1 MEEKNRRHIAVLRFS
16 ALGDIAIAAPLVKA
30 YARANPAIRFTMV
43 SQPLTEPLFR
53 GCDNLGYHSVYLKGQ
68 HKGVKGMYRL
78 FRELRSLGV
87 TDVADIHSVL
97 RTFMLRAFFYLSCT
111 PLKYLDKGRVQ
122 KAALTSRENKRLEQL
137 PSTMSRYEQVLSEL
151 GLEDMSFSTQKKEI
165 RRSKKSSL
173 EMLQNGVK
181 IGIAPFAKHKGK
193 QWSIEKMEAV
203 VARLIEDKRFSVLLF
218 GGGPKEVALLRG
230 WETKYSGVITV
241 AGKHSFEKELEIISG
256 LDLMVCMDSAN
267 MHFASAMGVPV
278 ISVWGATHP
287 FLGFYGWNQN
297 PDNAVMAPAE
307 CRPCSVFGNKECFRK
322 DYICLNLL
330 DEEFLSQKIFNFF
343 AVSA

>member
-16 ALGDIAIAAPLVKA
+16 ALGDIAIAAPLIKA
-30 YARANPAIRFTMV
+30 YASANPDIIFTMV
-43 SQPLTEPLFR
+43 SQPVTEPLFR
-53 GCDNLGYHSVYLKGQ
+53 GCENLGYHSVYLKGQ

-97 RTFMLRAFFYLSCT
+97 RTFMLRAFFYLSRT
-111 PLKYLDKGRVQ
+111 PLKYLDKGRAE

-151 GLEDMSFSTQKKEI
+151 GLEDLSFSTQTKEI
-165 RRSKKSSL
+165 RRSEKSSE
-173 EMLQNGVK
+173 EMMKEGVK

-193 QWSIEKMEAV
+193 QWPVEKMEEV
-203 VARLIEDKRFSVLLF
+203 VARLSEDKRFSVFLF
-218 GGGPKEVALLRG
+218 GGGPKEGALLEE
-230 WETKYSGVITV
+230 WETKYSGVYSV

-287 FLGFYGWNQN
+287 FLGFYGWGQD

>member
-16 ALGDIAIAAPLVKA
+16 ALGDIAIAAPVVKA
-30 YARANPAIRFTMV
+30 YARANPDIKFTMV

-53 GCDNLGYHSVYLKGQ
+53 GSDNLGYYNVFLKER
-68 HKGVKGMYRL
+68 HKGIKGMYRL
-78 FRELRSLGV
+78 FKELKGIGV

-97 RTFMLRAFFYLSCT
+97 RTFILRILFYLSGT
-111 PLKYLDKGRVQ
+111 SLEYIDKGRAE
-122 KAALTSRENKRLEQL
+122 KAVLTSRDNKRLDEL
-137 PSTMSRYEQVLSEL
+137 PSTMSRYERVFCEL
-151 GLEDMSFSTQKKEI
+151 GLENLEFSTRANEI
-165 RRSKKSSL
+165 VRSEKSSL
-173 EMLQNGVK
+173 EMLEKGVK

-193 QWSIEKMEAV
+193 QWPVEKMEAV
-203 VARLIEDKRFSVLLF
+203 VARLSEDKRFSIFLF
-218 GGGPKEVALLRG
+218 GGGSKEIALLEG
-230 WETKYSGVITV
+230 WEAGYSGVFTV
-241 AGKHSFEKELEIISG
+241 AGKYSFEKELEIISE

-267 MHFASAMGVPV
+267 MHFASAVGVPV

-287 FLGFYGWNQN
+287 FLGFYGWGQD